1 MEYFDEIGSHAC
13 FLVLDSHW
21 FKVAT
26 PTTAN
31 TAYSLLL
38 TDCNFQITDYRL
50 QITDYRLLLTAY
62 YPLLTLLLLTLFFIT
77 LL

>member
-1 MEYFDEIGSHAC
+1 MEYFDEIGRHAC

-21 FKVAT
+21 FMVAT

-38 TDCNFQITDYRL
+38 TDCNF